1 MYYSLAELLQSRYNE
16 YVAMIK
22 VPENLTNAA
31 GDPLRVLFLA
41 PYAPDAPD
49 YATKPYQG
57 NGGYPQY
64 HHSIYRLLI
73 QIGCQVESS
82 SKPYAILHA
91 RGNVDYVFSLLNR
104 FPIENPEIFISSYCE
119 FAGVPYLGAAPN
131 IRAIAED
138 KWLLKLTFRGLGLP
152 VARGIMIRKDSP
164 VPTVIPDELA
174 GVSRFFVKKRFGAAS
189 DCITEE
195 NVAPTWGAATAR
207 ARSIMSLG
215 HDVLIEEFCPG
226 IDYTVPI
233 LGGEQPTL
241 LGFVR
246 PGSDKKE
253 GIITGDLKL
262 HDHLGYAWAEDE
274 LSPEIQQGIREDMRT
289 LWNALAPIDYFR
301 LDYRIDPVT
310 GSRKLIEMNICCYI
324 GKSGPFAMGA
334 QRMGY
339 THGDLM
345 KSILHYSY
353 TRQINACA
361 KHACLL

>member
-1 MYYSLAELLQSRYNE
+1 MIEVPHELR
-16 YVAMIK
+16 
-22 VPENLTNAA
+22 NAA
-31 GDPLRVLFLA
+31 GEPLRVLFLA

-49 YATKPYQG
+49 YATKPYEG

-64 HHSIYRLLI
+64 HHSIYRLLKE
-73 QIGCQVESS
+73 IGCRVESS

-131 IRAIAED
+131 IRAVAED
-138 KWLLKLTFRGLGLP
+138 KWLLKLCFRGLGLP
-152 VARGIMIRKDSP
+152 AARGIMVGRDACL
-164 VPTVIPDELA
+164 PTQTPEGLA
-174 GVSRFFVKKRFGAAS
+174 GVPVFFVKKRFGAAS
-189 DCITEE
+189 DCITEA
-195 NVAPTWGAATAR
+195 NIASSWAAAAAR
-207 ARSIMSLG
+207 AKEIMALG

-233 LGGEQPTL
+233 LGGTEPLL

-246 PGSDKKE
+246 PGSDKRG

-274 LSPEIQQGIREDMRT
+274 IAPEIQGGIRDDMRA
-289 LWNALAPIDYFR
+289 LWRAFGPIDYFR
-301 LDYRIDPVT
+301 MDYRIDPAT
-310 GSRKLIEMNICCYI
+310 GSRKLIEVNICCYI

-334 QRMGY
+334 KRLGFS
-339 THGDLM
+339 HGDLM

-353 TRQINACA
+353 GRQIGRCKN
-361 KHACLL
+361 HASLI